1 MSCLRE
7 EIGHD
12 TVYTGETPIDLLLQ
26 DWGNTQSA
34 ITAVIMS
41 ENLHTWY
48 IFKVLYMATKRG
60 GNIWL

>member
-34 ITAVIMS
+34 ITAVIKS
-41 ENLHTWY
+41 QNLHTWY
-48 IFKVLYMATKRG
+48 IFKVL
-60 GNIWL
+60 